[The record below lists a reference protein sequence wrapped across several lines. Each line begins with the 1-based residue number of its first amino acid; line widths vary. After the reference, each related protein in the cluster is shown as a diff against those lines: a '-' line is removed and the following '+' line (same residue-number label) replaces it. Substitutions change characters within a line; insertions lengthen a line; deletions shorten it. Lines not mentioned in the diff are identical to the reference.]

1 MKNESF
7 AILITTYNGSKFVGD
22 LIKSVQIAIGDLGV
36 KVFVNDDCSSDNTIE
51 IIQQNW
57 VIDQDL
63 LKINRNESN
72 LGLFKNKN
80 SALKMLENDFDWV
93 FLIHQDDLVS
103 ENWVSRIISEINNTD
118 ASNVLVIWSSYKQ
131 IRENEKDVFISEGE
145 TSGIATKIKLD
156 NESIE
161 HYICSIYTPYCVSGS
176 VINTKLASKIGYFN
190 DWYHHFGD
198 TDFIVRGM
206 LAGFTHVYIASP
218 LITRRFSNL
227 QASVKHKNSA
237 RDIFE
242 MRKFY
247 KTHSYFLNFKS
258 RMFLKFFMVFKSTRR
273 TLHFLVKGKYKF
285 ALKIFS
291 EGIYILIGI

>member
-1 MKNESF
+1 M
-7 AILITTYNGSKFVGD
+7 
-22 LIKSVQIAIGDLGV
+22 
-36 KVFVNDDCSSDNTIE
+36 
-51 IIQQNW
+51 
-57 VIDQDL
+57 DQDL

-80 SALKMLENDFDWV
+80 SALKMLESDFDWV

-118 ASNVLVIWSSYKQ
+118 VSNVFVIWSSYKQ
-131 IRENEKDVFISEGE
+131 IRENENDVFISEGE
-145 TSGIATKIKLD
+145 TSGVATKRELNRK
-156 NESIE
+156 SIE

-198 TDFIVRGM
+198 TDFIIRGM
-206 LAGFTHVYIASP
+206 LAGFTHLYIASP

-247 KTHSYFLNFKS
+247 ETYSYYLSFRNKAYLKYL
-258 RMFLKFFMVFKSTRR
+258 MFLKSIRR
-273 TLHFLVKGKYKF
+273 ALHFSLKGQYKF
-285 ALKIFS
+285 ALKIFR
-291 EGIYILIGI
+291 EGIYILTGI